1 MKEIYM
7 ISILLATSS
16 EIVKKGFISLLHNER
31 DMNITRIASTDIEMF
46 DMVLRDNFDV
56 VIMDVDLIGRGPI
69 ETLDDLRTIAPFTP
83 VIVLSS
89 VSDDSYL
96 WNIFKAGATGYLKK
110 DAEPQEFRNTI
121 RRVSA
126 MRPSE

>member
-1 MKEIYM
+1 M
-7 ISILLATSS
+7 INILLATSS
-16 EIVKKGFISLLHNER
+16 EIVKKGFISLLHGEN
-31 DMNITRIASTDIEMF
+31 DMAINSIAASDIEMF
-46 DMVLRDNFDV
+46 DIALKGTFDV
-56 VIMDVDLIGRGPI
+56 VIMDVDLIGRGPV
-69 ETLDDLRTIAPFTP
+69 ETLDDLRTISPFTP

-110 DAEPQEFRNTI
+110 DTEPQEFRNTI

>member
-1 MKEIYM
+1 M
-7 ISILLATSS
+7 INILLATSS
-16 EIVKKGFISLLHNER
+16 GIVKKGFISLLRNEG
-31 DMNITRIASTDIEMF
+31 DMNITRVAATDIEMF
-46 DMVLRDNFDV
+46 EMVFKENFDV
-56 VIMDVDLIGRGPI
+56 VIMDVDLMGRGPI
-69 ETLDDLRTIAPFTP
+69 ETLDDLRSISPFTP

-110 DAEPQEFRNTI
+110 DTEPQEFRDTI

>member
-1 MKEIYM
+1 M
-7 ISILLATSS
+7 INILLATSS
-16 EIVKKGFISLLHNER
+16 GIVKKGFLSLLYNEQ
-31 DMNITRIASTDIEMF
+31 DMNISRVATTDIEMF
-46 DMVLRDNFDV
+46 EIVLKEIFDV

-69 ETLDDLRTIAPFTP
+69 ETLDDLRSISPFTP

-110 DAEPQEFRNTI
+110 DTEPQEFRDTI

>member
-1 MKEIYM
+1 M
-7 ISILLATSS
+7 INILLATSS
-16 EIVKKGFISLLHNER
+16 EIVKKGFIRLLYNEN
-31 DMNITRIASTDIEMF
+31 DMDISRVATTDIEMF
-46 DMVLRDNFDV
+46 EMVLRENLDV

-69 ETLDDLRTIAPFTP
+69 ETLDDLLAISPFTP

-110 DAEPQEFRNTI
+110 DTEPQEFRDTI

>member
-1 MKEIYM
+1 MKEKTM
-7 ISILLATSS
+7 INILLATSS
-16 EIVKKGFISLLHNER
+16 EIVKKGFISLLFNES
-31 DMNITRIASTDIEMF
+31 DMNITSVATSDIEMF
-46 DMVLRDNFDV
+46 EMVLKANFDV

-69 ETLDDLRTIAPFTP
+69 ETLDDLRTISPFTP

-110 DAEPQEFRNTI
+110 DTEPQEFRDTI

>member
-1 MKEIYM
+1 M
-7 ISILLATSS
+7 INILLATSS
-16 EIVKKGFISLLHNER
+16 EIVKKGFVSLLHDEN
-31 DMNITRIASTDIEMF
+31 DMDITRIATTDIEMF
-46 DMVLRDNFDV
+46 DFVLKGNFDV

-69 ETLDDLRTIAPFTP
+69 ETLDDLRTISPCTP

-110 DAEPQEFRNTI
+110 DTEPQEFRDTI

>member
-1 MKEIYM
+1 M
-7 ISILLATSS
+7 INILLATSS
-16 EIVKKGFISLLHNER
+16 EIVKKGFISLLFNES
-31 DMNITRIASTDIEMF
+31 DMNITSVATSDIEMF
-46 DMVLRDNFDV
+46 EMVLKANFDV

-69 ETLDDLRTIAPFTP
+69 ETLDDLRTISPFTP

-110 DAEPQEFRNTI
+110 DTEPQEFRDTI

>member
-1 MKEIYM
+1 M
-7 ISILLATSS
+7 INILLATSS
-16 EIVKKGFISLLHNER
+16 EIVKKGFISLLINEN
-31 DMNITRIASTDIEMF
+31 DMKILHVAATDLDMF

-69 ETLDDLRTIAPFTP
+69 ETLDDLRAISPGIP

-89 VSDDSYL
+89 VSDDTYL

-110 DAEPQEFRNTI
+110 DAEPQEFRDTI
-121 RRVSA
+121 RRVSD
-126 MRPSE
+126 MRPSSQ